1 MQSRVIVGPQ
11 ETYAIEVN
19 QMVRIICHPYLSFPG
34 YFSKVAG
41 QVTSSGESSNKYD
54 AILNRSKKLTQ
65 FDSPFRIH
73 WTMAGHRLYQ
83 HKPPPSHVIEYC
95 IRHFAMAVNYTQRR
109 KQFLVKITPF
119 VTGVANV
126 HQTAAWH
133 KAGCELLYYSFQ

>member
-54 AILNRSKKLTQ
+54 AIFSTLDN
-65 FDSPFRIH
+65 
-73 WTMAGHRLYQ
+73 
-83 HKPPPSHVIEYC
+83 
-95 IRHFAMAVNYTQRR
+95 
-109 KQFLVKITPF
+109 
-119 VTGVANV
+119 
-126 HQTAAWH
+126 
-133 KAGCELLYYSFQ
+133 